1 MFALE
6 IDFHDGVS
14 SPEVLLI
21 RRPIAL
27 VGTSEFA
34 HVVIDGAAANLAE
47 LRIFREIEGGF
58 SCQVNSRDRG
68 AENSR
73 KDESFDKFARL
84 ELGEVTTSVTSLDYD
99 LAVRPE
105 ESPDSAA
112 LRIAQE
118 ALTSRAPKLP
128 ALALLGAKTVF
139 VSILANTGVVLGRSR
154 KSLIRLDAPDVSGEH
169 ARMGYDNNSFWIEDL
184 GSTNGTFVEGE
195 RISGRV
201 NFIPGQ
207 RVRLGGETVIGGVE
221 KAQDVELYRNIEG
234 EAKQDDPRGKYPC
247 VVSNSELIKPARIPL
262 VLGRTIS
269 MGRDPS
275 NDIWVGASH
284 ISRNHCYVTFEDSG
298 TVSVKDESSNGTF
311 LGESKLNK
319 GEATDIVSDNS
330 IIHLG
335 SELCIKVCFDKASEE
350 TFLEEH
356 KQIEPEF
363 VKESDINA
371 MELTSLSAKA
381 VSPAT
386 DDPENRIEG
395 DGVFAKLARKRS
407 SESNLL
413 NPVLDP
419 NRMQS
424 KLSTQSIQRKNSSR
438 LITSLALVF
447 CILILLGWIA
457 YNLYRII

>member
-1 MFALE
+1 
-6 IDFHDGVS
+6 
-14 SPEVLLI
+14 
-21 RRPIAL
+21 
-27 VGTSEFA
+27 
-34 HVVIDGAAANLAE
+34 
-47 LRIFREIEGGF
+47 
-58 SCQVNSRDRG
+58 
-68 AENSR
+68 
-73 KDESFDKFARL
+73 
-84 ELGEVTTSVTSLDYD
+84 
-99 LAVRPE
+99 
-105 ESPDSAA
+105 
-112 LRIAQE
+112 
-118 ALTSRAPKLP
+118 
-128 ALALLGAKTVF
+128 
-139 VSILANTGVVLGRSR
+139 
-154 KSLIRLDAPDVSGEH
+154 
-169 ARMGYDNNSFWIEDL
+169 MGYDNNSFWIEDL

-234 EAKQDDPRGKYPC
+234 EDKQDDPRGKYPC

-298 TVSVKDESSNGTF
+298 TISVKDESSNGTF

-319 GEATDIVSDNS
+319 GEATDIVPDNS
-330 IIHLG
+330 VIHLG

-350 TFLEEH
+350 AFLEEH
-356 KQIEPEF
+356 KQSEPEF
-363 VKESDINA
+363 VKEPDINA
-371 MELTSLSAKA
+371 MELTSLSVKA
-381 VSPAT
+381 VSPST

-438 LITSLALVF
+438 LITSLALVL
-447 CILILLGWIA
+447 CILILIGWIA